1 MATKENGKPDQLT
14 DRFLKNVT
22 DSGVYSDGPGRY
34 GLDCIVSASNKS
46 ADPTR
51 YFRQKTRFENEP
63 ITVGIGAYPRL
74 SLQDART
81 IALENYNKAR
91 AGIDPRK
98 APRKVQLHESAD
110 KIDLLFNDVA
120 EMVITERSND
130 WKGSGSEKNWRGVL
144 RREIFPKIGHL
155 PIGQVTEG
163 HVYGIIVPLS
173 TTKHRT
179 AVGALS
185 ILKIIFEWCEDNDH
199 RADTPVTNKIRRQVN
214 KTRRE
219 ATHFR
224 HVPYDEVFDAIQ
236 VIRECS
242 VNLAVKLALEF
253 QIFTAVRHKSIRDAL
268 WTEIDWKTKVW
279 VIPADH
285 MKMEKEHRVP
295 LNAGAL
301 AVLKKAFKL
310 LRIAGSDLIF
320 PSHQK
325 GKVINESTLATV
337 CKKLGLSGTP
347 HGFRGSFATWCAEKG
362 VPQQLAEAAL
372 AHTPAKIVKAYTHTD
387 YLERRKRLMDAWSEF
402 IAGNLPQGWTLLEGA
417 AAATHEAHLESQRLL
432 AESQKT
438 IEKLATSNATLATSI
453 EALGSELAALR
464 AEMALLKA
472 A

>member
-1 MATKENGKPDQLT
+1 MADKIEGRPDQLT
-14 DRFLKNVT
+14 DQFLKNVAEPGT
-22 DSGVYSDGPGRY
+22 YSDGPGRY
-34 GLDCIVSASNKS
+34 GLNCFIDWLASGDLQK
-46 ADPTR
+46 
-51 YFRQKTRFENEP
+51 YFRHKLTFDGNR
-63 ITVGIGAYPRL
+63 IDVGIGAYPEI
-74 SLQDART
+74 SLQNARD
-81 IALENYNKAR
+81 IAHENWKKAR

-98 APRKVQLHESAD
+98 KELPKVKLYEVED
-110 KIDLLFNDVA
+110 KSRLLFNEVS
-120 EMVITERSND
+120 EMVITERSKN
-130 WKGSGSEKNWRGVL
+130 WKGTNSGKNWRGIL

-155 PIGQVTEG
+155 PIGQVTED

-173 TTKHRT
+173 TTKNRT
-179 AVGALS
+179 SAGAFS
-185 ILKIIFEWCEDNDH
+185 ILKLIFEWCEDNNY
-199 RADTPVTNKIRRQVN
+199 RADTPVTDKIRRQVI

-236 VIRECS
+236 VIRKCS

-268 WTEIDWKTKVW
+268 WTEIDWKTKIW

-325 GKVINESTLATV
+325 GEVIGDSTLANV
-337 CKKLGLSGTP
+337 CKKIGLSGTP

-387 YLERRKRLMDAWSEF
+387 YFDRRKRLMDAWSEF
-402 IAGNLPQGWTLLEGA
+402 IAGNLPDDWTLLEGA
-417 AAATHEAHLESQRLL
+417 AAATHKAHLESQRLL

>member
-1 MATKENGKPDQLT
+1 MADKIEGRPDQLT
-14 DRFLKNVT
+14 DQFLKNVAEPGT
-22 DSGVYSDGPGRY
+22 YSDGPGRY
-34 GLDCIVSASNKS
+34 GLNCFVSGDLQK
-46 ADPTR
+46 
-51 YFRQKTRFENEP
+51 YFRHKLTFDGNR
-63 ITVGIGAYPRL
+63 IDVGIGAYPGF
-74 SLQDART
+74 SLQNARD
-81 IALENYNKAR
+81 IAHENWKKAR

-98 APRKVQLHESAD
+98 KELPKVKLYEVED
-110 KIDLLFNDVA
+110 KSRLLFNEVS
-120 EMVITERSND
+120 EMVITERSKN
-130 WKGSGSEKNWRGVL
+130 WKKGGGSGKNWRGVL

-155 PIGQVTEG
+155 PIGQVTED

-179 AVGALS
+179 ANAVLS
-185 ILKIIFEWCEDNDH
+185 ILKLIFEWCEDNNY
-199 RADTPVTNKIRRQVN
+199 RADTPVTDKIRRQVI

-219 ATHFR
+219 TKHYR
-224 HVPYDEVFDAIQ
+224 HVPYDDILDSLQ

-242 VNLAVKLALEF
+242 RNLAVKLALEF
-253 QIFTAVRHKSIRDAL
+253 QIFTAVRHKSIRNARRD
-268 WTEIDWKTKVW
+268 EIDWKNRIWT
-279 VIPADH
+279 IPADH
-285 MKMEKEHRVP
+285 MKMSKEHRVP

-320 PSHQK
+320 PSHRK
-325 GKVINESTLATV
+325 GKVIGDSTLADV

-402 IAGNLPQGWTLLEGA
+402 IAGNLPDDWTLLEGA
-417 AAATHEAHLESQRLL
+417 AAATHKAHLESQLL
-432 AESQKT
+432 LVESQKT